1 MEEELPKHTGKH
13 VLGQNSMCKGREAG
27 KSVCVQ
33 GRDEWAL
40 DGRLS
45 LAGERGWVWVFDRKS

>member
-1 MEEELPKHTGKH
+1 
-13 VLGQNSMCKGREAG
+13 MCQGPEAG

-33 GRDEWAL
+33 GRGEWAL

-45 LAGERGWVWVFDRKS
+45 LARERGWARVFDRKS